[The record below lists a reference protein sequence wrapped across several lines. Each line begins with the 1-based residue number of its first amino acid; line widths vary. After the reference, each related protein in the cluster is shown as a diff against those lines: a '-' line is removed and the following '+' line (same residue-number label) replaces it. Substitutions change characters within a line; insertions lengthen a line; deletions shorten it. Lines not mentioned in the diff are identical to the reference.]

1 MKQMRTD
8 IIKLTAAALYGDKTQ
23 KIVGMKLDED
33 FFEAVRFLDAMSAK
47 SRSL

>member
-33 FFEAVRFLDAMSAK
+33 FYNPKARPPPHV
-47 SRSL
+47 